1 MNKENKNIYYVY
13 GCYVDRVLKY
23 IGKGKGDRWKHCTSG
38 NSSCKELNRDFFLGK
53 SMNVEILYD
62 NLSEDEALKLEKLLL
77 SVGNSLYNKQ
87 GASGTVSFQENFV
100 AIPKCV
106 LRANGLISPATG
118 KPVSVKIS
126 EKLVYSYI
134 YDKLHGG
141 STSKPFLES
150 QEDIALACGLEYRSV
165 GRTLRSFIE
174 NGILTATRGKLN
186 GSGPL
191 RWQYNW
197 INLTVLWWVG
207 TEDNY
212 QIMA

>member
-87 GASGTVSFQENFV
+87 GGQWYCLFPREFCS
-100 AIPKCV
+100 
-106 LRANGLISPATG
+106 
-118 KPVSVKIS
+118 
-126 EKLVYSYI
+126 
-134 YDKLHGG
+134 H
-141 STSKPFLES
+141 SKV
-150 QEDIALACGLEYRSV
+150 RSS
-165 GRTLRSFIE
+165 R
-174 NGILTATRGKLN
+174 
-186 GSGPL
+186 
-191 RWQYNW
+191 
-197 INLTVLWWVG
+197 
-207 TEDNY
+207 
-212 QIMA
+212 